1 MSQTMKLE
9 LLVAENLY
17 DRLRSASQVEGGSI
31 DSIVEEA
38 LLDRTK
44 AYANGEFDEEV
55 ARIYQEIVAQ
65 HESVFRRLADS

>member
-9 LLVAENLY
+9 LLVDEKLY
-17 DRLRSASQVEGGSI
+17 DRLRSASQAEGRSI

-44 AYANGEFDEEV
+44 AYSNGEFDEEV
-55 ARIYQEIVAQ
+55 ARIYEEIVAR

>member
-1 MSQTMKLE
+1 MNQTMKLE
-9 LLVAENLY
+9 LLVDQKLY
-17 DRLRSASQVEGGSI
+17 DRLRSASQVEGRSI

-55 ARIYQEIVAQ
+55 ARHYHEIVEKY
-65 HESVFRRLADS
+65 ESVLRRLADS